1 MCDKKTCG
9 LGGDPLT
16 KLILR
21 EITHTIMGW
30 AASDTRLPKTH
41 KRIKKKF
48 KKFKKDTKKT
58 QKIRLVGGKATCTIQ
73 RYLDC
78 SYRMSSKIMSSIR
91 LHLPFALVH
100 DATAQ

>member
-1 MCDKKTCG
+1 
-9 LGGDPLT
+9 
-16 KLILR
+16 
-21 EITHTIMGW
+21 MGW
-30 AASDTRLPKTH
+30 AASDTRLPKTQEN
-41 KRIKKKF
+41 KKKNSKNS
-48 KKFKKDTKKT
+48 KKTQKKT